1 MEPSNSEIISAINQL
16 KQEKNKLNERRKQM
30 SQKMLNSLDYTDK
43 KEKNEKQEQTS
54 FFRKMI
60 EIPKNFVS
68 STFYHVKMVYLIPLN
83 YISENC
89 CKKRLPSSFFKKN
102 I

>member
-1 MEPSNSEIISAINQL
+1 
-16 KQEKNKLNERRKQM
+16 M

-43 KEKNEKQEQTS
+43 GEKNEKKEKKS
-54 FFRKMI
+54 FFRKII
-60 EIPKNFVS
+60 EIPKNLVS
-68 STFYHVKMVYLIPLN
+68 STIYHLKMFSLIPLM

-102 I
+102 T

>member
-1 MEPSNSEIISAINQL
+1 M
-16 KQEKNKLNERRKQM
+16 KQM

-43 KEKNEKQEQTS
+43 NEKKEDKEDKETKS
-54 FFRKMI
+54 FFRKILEM
-60 EIPKNFVS
+60 PKNIAS
-68 STFYHVKMVYLIPLN
+68 STFYHLKMVYLIPLM